1 MMKRTPFNIKAKH
14 TCLGLFGAMALSS
27 LNPVVGL
34 SASGSVTAGSESGS
48 AKVSRALP
56 QVRKTSKTKKI
67 PLKTTPPATP
77 AETSAKP
84 VILNLTSRQNSELR
98 KVLLVG
104 DWEKAVEYPA
114 FIEFLRSYTGKNLES
129 IDSEAR
135 LTIWPELL
143 THLDRV
149 NSADANYVYI
159 KQGAVSEELKSIF
172 SRIDHSR
179 GDYDYSEV
187 NRILQVFRNKHKVV
201 GTDQARIDFLQG
213 QVFELRKNYTEAER
227 YYKNAVTN
235 DENEPLYTYTYARLL
250 QVSGKYADAELLY
263 RKLLD
268 IRVKRLGKEHLEV
281 AGALND
287 LAKVLTEQSKYAEAE
302 PLLRQ
307 ALAIYEVQFG
317 KEDPRVAFG
326 LNNLAGLLN
335 TQGRYLDAEPLYRRL
350 LELREKSLGMDNLGV
365 AVSLKNLAGLLD
377 VEGKFAESEPL
388 YRRALAIDE
397 RIYGK
402 EHAEVATDLN
412 NLASSLK
419 MQAKSAEAEPL
430 YRRSLDIRQK
440 AMTRDLIIQK

>member
-1 MMKRTPFNIKAKH
+1 MMKRTLFNTTAKH
-14 TCLGLFGAMALSS
+14 TSLGFLGLMALSS
-27 LNPVVGL
+27 LSPVVGL
-34 SASGSVTAGSESGS
+34 SVSGSTTAGSETGS
-48 AKVSRALP
+48 AKVSKSLP
-56 QVRKTSKTKKI
+56 QARKNSKTKKVKVKI
-67 PLKTTPPATP
+67 VSPATT
-77 AETSAKP
+77 AETSTKP

-104 DWEKAVEYPA
+104 DWDKAVEYPA
-114 FIEFLRSYTGKNLES
+114 FIEFVRSYTGKNLES
-129 IDSEAR
+129 IDSETR
-135 LTIWPELL
+135 VTIWPELL

-149 NSADANYVYI
+149 TVADANYVYI
-159 KQGAVSEELKSIF
+159 KQGAVSEELKGIF

-187 NRILQVFRNKHKVV
+187 NRILQVFRNKHKVI
-201 GTDQARIDFLQG
+201 GTDLARIDFLQG

-235 DENEPLYTYTYARLL
+235 DEKEPLYVYTYAKLL
-250 QVSGKYADAELLY
+250 QVSGKYAESELLY
-263 RKLLD
+263 RRLLD
-268 IRVKRLGKEHLEV
+268 IRVQLLGKEHLEV
-281 AGALND
+281 AGTLND
-287 LAKVLTEQSKYAEAE
+287 LAKVLTDQSKYSEAE

-307 ALAIYEVQFG
+307 ALTIYEVQFG
-317 KEDPRVAFG
+317 KEDPRIAFG
-326 LNNLAGLLN
+326 LNNLSGLLN
-335 TQGRYLDAEPLYRRL
+335 TQGRYADAEPLYRRL
-350 LELREKSLGMDNLGV
+350 LDLREKSLGKDNLGV

-377 VEGKFAESEPL
+377 AEGKFAESEPL

-402 EHAEVATDLN
+402 EHSEVATDLN

-440 AMTRDLIIQK
+440 AMSKDLNFQK